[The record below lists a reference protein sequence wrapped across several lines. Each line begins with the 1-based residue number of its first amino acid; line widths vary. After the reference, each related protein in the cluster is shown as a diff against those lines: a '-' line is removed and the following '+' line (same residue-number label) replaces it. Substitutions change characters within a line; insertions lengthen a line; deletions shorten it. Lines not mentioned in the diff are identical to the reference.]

1 MMKISDHEVIQAGEQ
16 ELIDAITADLDW
28 GAIEKVFK
36 EKHNLG
42 IEEDVEYKKGD
53 IVVHNNQVAYK
64 LEFNVNV
71 VLSVLLDREGK
82 YISAVTPGDLESG
95 LSDNKDSQSDASQTD
110 VGEPENHNGAIS
122 PDLTSLVSTE
132 PEIEEAAAE
141 TDLEEV
147 EEAGVDDDLE
157 EAGDEEAPGAVE
169 EVEAEADTQEIEEA
183 ASSREENPQEQISQM
198 TSLAEEMISE
208 MENEDQEIG
217 DKE

>member
-1 MMKISDHEVIQAGEQ
+1 MMKITDHEVIQAGEQ

-42 IEEDVEYKKGD
+42 IEEDVEYKRGD

-71 VLSVLLDREGK
+71 VLSILLDREGK
-82 YISAVTPGDLESG
+82 YISVITPGDVATSP
-95 LSDNKDSQSDASQTD
+95 SDNKDNPTEPSQAAVD
-110 VGEPENHNGAIS
+110 EPENDNGAAS
-122 PDLTSLVSTE
+122 PELPPLSSIENDKSVS
-132 PEIEEAAAE
+132 
-141 TDLEEV
+141 
-147 EEAGVDDDLE
+147 
-157 EAGDEEAPGAVE
+157 
-169 EVEAEADTQEIEEA
+169 
-183 ASSREENPQEQISQM
+183 ASSREENPEEQISQM

-208 MENEDQEIG
+208 MENEDQEMG